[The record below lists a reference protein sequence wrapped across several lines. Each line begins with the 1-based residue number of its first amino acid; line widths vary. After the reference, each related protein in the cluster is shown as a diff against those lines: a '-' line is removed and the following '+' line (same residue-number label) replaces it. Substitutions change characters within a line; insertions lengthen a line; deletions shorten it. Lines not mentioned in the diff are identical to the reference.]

1 VPSRAAVRL
10 ALAASGHPVP
20 GRRDDLMLS
29 PVIATAQLRSKIFF
43 CARAR
48 INPSQRVLRDRRDAE
63 PKPRFD
69 IFPRG
74 ARAQSAL
81 STLSHPWTTRT
92 ERPPS
97 LWTMPRVSALPQTA
111 SAAPCPFPIGDS
123 HPTTT
128 WRDWWGSGLSA
139 NRSSEVPAAMGGR
152 LLLNSI
158 ESRNLLELALGK
170 RQITQ
175 LRLFRYCYHHLKCSK
190 LSKMHSETEYHPFNH
205 RSKYRHLDKE

>member
-1 VPSRAAVRL
+1 MTSCCRRSSRSLDYALKIFSAL
-10 ALAASGHPVP
+10 ALVLIHRSELCAIVATPSLNLAS
-20 GRRDDLMLS
+20 
-29 PVIATAQLRSKIFF
+29 T
-43 CARAR
+43 
-48 INPSQRVLRDRRDAE
+48 
-63 PKPRFD
+63 
-69 IFPRG
+69 FPRG
-74 ARAQSAL
+74 ARVLNPRCPL
-81 STLSHPWTTRT
+81 SRTPRKAHT

-97 LWTMPRVSALPQTA
+97 LWTMPRVIALPPTA

-128 WRDWWGSGLSA
+128 WRDWWGSGVSA

-158 ESRNLLELALGK
+158 ESRNQLELALGK